1 MPFKAS
7 YFHKQII
14 TRDHDE
20 LCTDP
25 AYAAN
30 KEYISYEPC
39 IFLRLHCL
47 DQLCPTQLAY
57 WAKSYV
63 TALTRAA
70 DWMTYLWEPHI
81 EWLTLIL
88 AI

>member
-57 WAKSYV
+57 
-63 TALTRAA
+63 
-70 DWMTYLWEPHI
+70 
-81 EWLTLIL
+81 
-88 AI
+88 